1 MNPNWRHIVREHL
14 AVLRLPPE
22 REIEIVEEQALH
34 LESAYEDALAD
45 GLSEAEAEARAV
57 QSYDWRLLEC
67 ELGRVEQPILERVS
81 QSPLELI
88 ERKGGM
94 RMESFIQDLRF
105 GARML
110 IKNPGFTLVAVL
122 SLALGIGA
130 NTAIFSLLDAL
141 LLKPLPVKQP
151 EQLVIVGTDTPS
163 QPGRGF
169 SSFSYPVFREMR
181 EKNSVF
187 SGMFARSGLQMSL
200 SGSGQTERVQGE
212 VVSGNF
218 FSALGVNPLLGRL
231 LTEADDQTPGAHP
244 VAVISFNFWQR
255 RFGADPQIV
264 GKTISLNGY
273 PFTIIGVAQQG
284 FYGVEVGAAPDVRI
298 PLMMDGQVRP
308 KPGAPIFEQ
317 RGNWWLS
324 VMARVNPGVS
334 VEQAQAAADAVFQ
347 IAREPDIRRNKGDSL
362 DDRNFKSLRIHLVS
376 AKTGA
381 SNLSRQFSQPLVVL
395 MCLVGMVLLI
405 ACLNIANLLLARA
418 TMRQKEIA
426 VRLAMGAGRF
436 RLARQ
441 LLTEGFLLSALGGLL
456 GLLFARWGT
465 DALLGFLPQGR
476 ALEINPDLRML
487 GFTLSVTLLSGLLFG
502 LAPALQA
509 TRPNLIPALKNDAVV
524 VVVGRRRWELGRLL
538 VTLQVALSLVL
549 LVGAGL
555 FARSLRNL
563 KMVDNGYNTD
573 QVVTMALDPAQSG
586 YKIERLRNFYSQL
599 SERLA
604 ALPGVKTTT
613 FTRNVPMS
621 GSYSRFGIEVPGYQ
635 PRPGEEMAVLF
646 NQIGPQFFATFG
658 APLSL
663 GREFTSQDTPES
675 PKVVIVNHSL
685 ARYFF
690 GAENPLGRRITL
702 ENYKDLEIVGVVADA
717 KYRNLREAAPRTA
730 YIPYSQYD
738 TLGQRILCV
747 RAAGDTDALVAA
759 IRREARSLDPNL
771 PVFNVKTFAEQVN
784 ESVSGERLVALL
796 SSFFGFFAL
805 LLAALG
811 LYGVMAYAVT
821 RRTRELGV
829 RIALGAQTQDVL
841 ILVLKQGM
849 KLTGLGV
856 ALGLIVA
863 LGVTRL
869 TKSLLFG
876 VSATDPLTFLGTVL
890 LLVSVALL
898 ACWIPGRRATRVDPL
913 TVLRHE

>member
-1 MNPNWRHIVREHL
+1 MPNWNHIVREHL

-34 LESAYEDALAD
+34 LEAAYEDALAD
-45 GLSEAEAEARAV
+45 GMSEAEAEARAV

-67 ELGRVEQPILERVS
+67 ELSRAEQPPAARALQPS
-81 QSPLELI
+81 FELI
-88 ERKGGM
+88 ERKGGI
-94 RMESFIQDLRF
+94 RMGSFIQDLRF

-110 IKNPGFTLVAVL
+110 IKNPGFTLVAAL

-130 NTAIFSLLDAL
+130 NSSVFSLLDAL

-169 SSFSYPVFREMR
+169 SSFSYPVFRELR

-212 VVSGNF
+212 LVSGNF
-218 FSALGVNPLLGRL
+218 FSVLGVNPLLGRL

-255 RFGADPQIV
+255 RFGADSQIV
-264 GKTISLNGY
+264 GRTISLNGY

-284 FYGVEVGAAPDVRI
+284 FHGVEVGVAPDVRI
-298 PLMMDGQVRP
+298 PLMMDSQVRP

-324 VMARVNPGVS
+324 VMARLNPGVS
-334 VEQAQAAADAVFQ
+334 VEQAQAATDTVYQ
-347 IAREPDIRRNKGDSL
+347 IAREPDVRRNKGDSR
-362 DDRNFKSLRIHLVS
+362 DDRNFKSLRIHLLS

-381 SNLSRQFSQPLVVL
+381 SDLSRQFSQPLTVL
-395 MCLVGMVLLI
+395 MCLVGAVLLI
-405 ACLNIANLLLARA
+405 ACLNVANLLLARA

-426 VRLAMGAGRF
+426 VRLALGAGRL

-476 ALEINPDLRML
+476 ALEVNLDLRML
-487 GFTLSVTLLSGLLFG
+487 GFTLSVTLLSALLFS

-524 VVVGRRRWELGRLL
+524 APGGGRRWELGRLL

-563 KMVDNGYNTD
+563 KTVDSGYNAD
-573 QVVTMALDPAQSG
+573 QVVTMAFDPAQNG

-599 SERLA
+599 SDRLA

-613 FTRNVPMS
+613 FTRNAPMS
-621 GSYSRFGIEVPGYQ
+621 GLYSRFGIEVPGYQ
-635 PRPGEEMAVLF
+635 PRPDEEMAVLF
-646 NQIGPQFFATFG
+646 NQIGPKFFATFG
-658 APLSL
+658 APLLL
-663 GREFTSQDTPES
+663 GREFTTQDTPES
-675 PKVVIVNHSL
+675 PKVVIVNHNL

-717 KYRNLREAAPRTA
+717 KYRNLKEAAPRTA

-738 TLGQRILCV
+738 QLGQRILCV
-747 RAAGDTDALVAA
+747 RAAGDADALVAA
-759 IRREARSLDPNL
+759 IRREAHSLDPNL
-771 PVFNVKTFAEQVN
+771 PVFNVKTFAEQIN
-784 ESVSGERLVALL
+784 ESVSTERLVALL

-821 RRTRELGV
+821 RRTRELGI
-829 RIALGAQTQDVL
+829 RMALGAQTQDVL
-841 ILVLKQGM
+841 RLVLKQGM
-849 KLTGLGV
+849 KLAGLGA
-856 ALGLIVA
+856 ALGLIIA

-869 TKSLLFG
+869 AKSLMFG
-876 VSATDPLTFLGTVL
+876 VSPTDPMTFLGTGL
-890 LLVSVALL
+890 LLISVALL
-898 ACWIPGRRATRVDPL
+898 ACWIPARRATRVDPL
-913 TVLRHE
+913 SVLRHE